1 MDNPSTNVMKTY
13 TPPTLQLIKLRPAQT
28 LLSLSGTHDEVGN
41 GVQYGDELDAWEQ
54 TDWGDDA

>member
-1 MDNPSTNVMKTY
+1 MKTY
-13 TPPTLQLIKLRPAQT
+13 TKPTLQLIKLRPAQT